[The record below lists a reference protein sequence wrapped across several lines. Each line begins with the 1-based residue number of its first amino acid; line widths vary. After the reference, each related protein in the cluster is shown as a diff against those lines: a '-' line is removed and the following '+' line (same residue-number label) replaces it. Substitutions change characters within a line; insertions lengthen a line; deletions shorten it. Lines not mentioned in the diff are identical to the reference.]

1 MLWLRVFLAYFVLF
15 FVMGFTTVMAFL
27 LTPGGSVSF
36 VGSGGLVLVTQASN
50 ASLLMNVFM
59 LPIAVLSTVLAA
71 GAAFNRVAE
80 EKIGQELRARGWQ
93 CHNCR
98 NFQKK
103 WLGRGFYCT
112 LTNATVHDLHTCS
125 AHTRYQADL
134 TLEARAQRDAAS
146 LPGPDNTSGT

>member
-15 FVMGFTTVMAFL
+15 FVLGFTALMLFL
-27 LTPGGSVSF
+27 LTPGGSMSF
-36 VGSGGLVLVTQASN
+36 VGSGGLVVVTQASN
-50 ASLLMNVFM
+50 ASLLMNVFT

-71 GAAFNRVAE
+71 GGAFARVAE

-103 WLGRGFYCT
+103 WLARSFYCT
-112 LTNATVHDLHTCS
+112 LTNVTVHDLHTCS
-125 AHTRYQADL
+125 SHTLYQADL
-134 TLEARAQRDAAS
+134 TLEARTQRDVAL

>member
-1 MLWLRVFLAYFVLF
+1 MC
-15 FVMGFTTVMAFL
+15 
-27 LTPGGSVSF
+27 SSD
-36 VGSGGLVLVTQASN
+36 
-50 ASLLMNVFM
+50 LLMNVFM

-125 AHTRYQADL
+125 SHTRYQADRS
-134 TLEARAQRDAAS
+134 LEARDKRDATL
-146 LPGPDNTSGT
+146 LPAPESTPGT